1 MEYLYKKD
9 KAKALA
15 YLAAEKQ
22 ISVTYRSQTEESRQ
36 THKSVSVCNRWTQ
49 MKMHNLAPQISEVF
63 SITAENIVLIC
74 SDVIPPGG
82 KGKGKSKKTTFKG
95 IGRFEVRYSD
105 GVWYK
110 GTLIDFNVK
119 TGSWVA
125 KFDADN
131 EATTIKFPD
140 KDVRLI

>member
-1 MEYLYKKD
+1 MDSDEEAQFGPPD
-9 KAKALA
+9 K
-15 YLAAEKQ
+15 
-22 ISVTYRSQTEESRQ
+22 RSNFNKSR
-36 THKSVSVCNRWTQ
+36 KRCIDFDSD
-49 MKMHNLAPQISEVF
+49 
-63 SITAENIVLIC
+63 
-74 SDVIPPGG
+74 SDVGG
-82 KGKGKSKKTTFKG
+82 KGKGKSKKTAFKG
-95 IGRFEVRYSD
+95 IGQCVEVRYSD

-140 KDVRLI
+140 KDVCLIGLSVCDLYSFML